1 MIFLGVRVTTNKDEK
16 SGKEYVRKRGYFGRN
31 ISDKEGR
38 GVIPTYF
45 ADFNQSIDVDSL
57 KIGQDY
63 CVETYD
69 VQRTNKDTGEV
80 YTFKYISNIK

>member
-1 MIFLGVRVTTNKDEK
+1 MIFLGVRITTNIDDK
-16 SGKEYVRKRGYFGRN
+16 SGKEYTRKRGYFGRS
-31 ISDKEGR
+31 IDIEDGR

-57 KIGQDY
+57 ELGRDY

-69 VQRTNKDTGEV
+69 VHRTNKDTGEI
-80 YTFKYISNIK
+80 YS